1 MKKLKIV
8 FLFILLMLAYI
19 YACQIHAIPSSMI
32 LFEGEELRLKTPL
45 GMQVKKQG
53 NYASLQTSSEL
64 GKKQQSIQKESY
76 EVELW
81 NTIPVKKVMVNVIP
95 KTEVIPLG
103 STIGLK
109 LYTDGVLVVGKT
121 EVKDIQHKEVKPYEN
136 CNIKEGDRIV
146 AIDDKSIHCTTDL
159 VENVNISK
167 GKALKV
173 QYVNEKN
180 ESFTEEMTPV
190 QVAKQQY
197 KLGLWVRDTAAGV
210 GTITYY
216 EPATKN
222 FGALGHGIMDI
233 DTEEL
238 IEIAKGE
245 VTTAHVVSILKGK
258 KGSPGEMKGTLSNQS
273 TIGSIAKNTR
283 LGIFGKLNNTSL
295 LNETCMPQKIPV
307 ALREEIQEGKAS
319 LMCSLENGQT
329 KEYEIEIEK
338 MFRNNNENNK
348 SMIIK
353 VVDPELLEK
362 TGGIIQRYEWKSY
375 YPKWKICRSCNT
387 CVGE

>member
-32 LFEGEELRLKTPL
+32 LFEGEELRIKTPL

-53 NYASLQTSSEL
+53 NNASLPTSLEL
-64 GKKQQSIQKESY
+64 GKKQQSISKESY

-81 NTIPVKKVMVNVIP
+81 NAIPVKKVMVNVIP

-121 EVKDIQHKEVKPYEN
+121 GVKDIQHKEVRPYEN

-167 GKALKV
+167 GKTLKV

-180 ESFTEEMTPV
+180 ESVTEEMTPV

-216 EPATKN
+216 EPSTQN

-295 LNETCMPQKIPV
+295 VNETCMPQKIPV

-319 LMCSLENGQT
+319 LLCSLENGQT

-375 YPKWKICRSCNT
+375 YTKWKICGSCNT
-387 CVGE
+387 CIGE